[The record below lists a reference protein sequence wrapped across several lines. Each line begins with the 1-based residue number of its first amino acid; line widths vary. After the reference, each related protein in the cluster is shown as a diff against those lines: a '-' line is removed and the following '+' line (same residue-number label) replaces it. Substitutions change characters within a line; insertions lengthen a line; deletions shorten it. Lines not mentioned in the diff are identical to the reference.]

1 MSADKPG
8 LTAPS
13 PSADSIAAA
22 SESSCEGTPTGVTQ
36 QINKGG
42 GDSPAAGVRL
52 ALYQPDIPG
61 NAGNI
66 LRTAAGLGVPVD
78 LIGPLGF
85 VLDDKRLKRA
95 GMDYL
100 KHADVVRH
108 GSWEAFRQGLG
119 PRRLL
124 LLTTRGETA
133 YTDFKFRPGDVIL
146 MGRESEGVPEKVHA
160 EAAARLRIPLRPG
173 LRSLNVAA
181 AAAMVLGEALRQL
194 NGFPK

>member
-1 MSADKPG
+1 MRPPAPKPF
-8 LTAPS
+8 P
-13 PSADSIAAA
+13 PERVADSQ
-22 SESSCEGTPTGVTQ
+22 TVTVQ
-36 QINKGG
+36 
-42 GDSPAAGVRL
+42 L
-52 ALYQPDIPG
+52 ALFQPDIAG
-61 NAGNI
+61 NAGNM

-100 KHADVVRH
+100 RHADIARH
-108 GSWEAFRQGLG
+108 ASWESFRRGLG

-124 LLTTRGETA
+124 LLTTL
-133 YTDFKFRPGDVIL
+133 GDTIL
-146 MGRESEGVPEKVHA
+146 VGRESEGAPGEVHA
-160 EAAARLRIPLRPG
+160 QAAARLRIPLKAG

-194 NGFPK
+194 DGFPK

>member
-1 MSADKPG
+1 MRPPAPKPF
-8 LTAPS
+8 P
-13 PSADSIAAA
+13 PERVADSQ
-22 SESSCEGTPTGVTQ
+22 TVTVQ
-36 QINKGG
+36 
-42 GDSPAAGVRL
+42 L
-52 ALYQPDIPG
+52 ALFQPDIAG
-61 NAGNI
+61 NAGNM

-100 KHADVVRH
+100 RHADIARH
-108 GSWEAFRQGLG
+108 ASWESFRRGLG

-124 LLTTRGETA
+124 LLTTRGDTA
-133 YTDFKFRPGDVIL
+133 YADFRFRAGDTIL
-146 MGRESEGVPEKVHA
+146 VGRESEGAPGEVHA
-160 EAAARLRIPLRPG
+160 QAAARLRIPLKAG

-194 NGFPK
+194 DGFPK

>member
-1 MSADKPG
+1 MSPEKPG
-8 LTAPS
+8 PAAPS
-13 PSADSIAAA
+13 SSA
-22 SESSCEGTPTGVTQ
+22 
-36 QINKGG
+36 
-42 GDSPAAGVRL
+42 DSPAAGIRL

-61 NAGNI
+61 NAGNM
-66 LRTAAGLGVPVD
+66 LRTAAGLGVSVD

-108 GSWEAFRQGLG
+108 VSWEAFRRGLG
-119 PRRLL
+119 ARRLL
-124 LLTTRGETA
+124 LLTTRGDRA
-133 YTDFKFRPGDVIL
+133 YADFTFRPGDVIL
-146 MGRESEGVPEKVHA
+146 AGSESEGVPDKVHA
-160 EAAARLRIPLRPG
+160 EAQARLRIPLRPG

-181 AAAMVLGEALRQL
+181 ATAMVLGEALRQL

>member
-1 MSADKPG
+1 MR
-8 LTAPS
+8 APAPELS
-13 PSADSIAAA
+13 PHGRAADSRIAA
-22 SESSCEGTPTGVTQ
+22 
-36 QINKGG
+36 
-42 GDSPAAGVRL
+42 VRL
-52 ALYQPDIPG
+52 ALFQPDIAG
-61 NAGNI
+61 NAGNM

-100 KHADVVRH
+100 KHADIVRH
-108 GSWEAFRQGLG
+108 SSWESFCRGLG

-133 YTDFKFRPGDVIL
+133 YADFPFRAGDTIL
-146 MGRESEGVPEKVHA
+146 VGRESEGAPAEVHA
-160 EAAARLRIPLRPG
+160 AAAARLRIPLKPG